1 MAYIPTDPHLYQGK
15 QVIINSDRLVFNAKD
30 DSILLYS
37 DKAIGFNTKGN
48 VHFDLGVNLDEV
60 KEGDT
65 QNKFVVNSPN
75 IYLGLEYDNTLPQ
88 QSAVL
93 ADDLI
98 TALKDILYFIETIY
112 ADIAFQV
119 SYLSTTEGTLTG
131 MNRANSS
138 LLRKRRREIYKVI
151 ENLEDI
157 KSKNTKLV

>member
-1 MAYIPTDPHLYQGK
+1 MSKITHPTLYQGN
-15 QVIINSDRLVFNAKD
+15 QIIINSDRLIFNAKTD
-30 DSILLYS
+30 NILLYS
-37 DKAIGFNTKGN
+37 NKAIGFSTNGSFY
-48 VHFDLGVNLDEV
+48 FDTSPEDES
-60 KEGDT
+60 
-65 QNKFVVNSPN
+65 KFIVNSPN

-151 ENLEDI
+151 ENLENI